1 MKNGF
6 MVEFVEACLNFYWE
20 CRVLKFCQPVE
31 LKYFRTTIK
40 YWARF
45 WFKGSSVELEALTAV
60 RKKCNNV

>member
-6 MVEFVEACLNFYWE
+6 MVEFDEACPNFCWE

-31 LKYFRTTIK
+31 FKYFRTTIK

-45 WFKGSSVELEALTAV
+45 WFKDQV
-60 RKKCNNV
+60 